1 LPDGIRLKAPE
12 PIKVRGVILGGDR
25 PAVCA
30 PILGP
35 TMDRMKASAEEALG
49 EGVDM
54 LELRID
60 SLSAVDESEIRD
72 LVHGI
77 RDMGEAPIIIT
88 NRPKYEGGFKEQD
101 EEDRIRM
108 LVEATSIDG
117 IDLIDV
123 ELSTKPKARDLII
136 DSAKKHGVYVIISYH
151 NFKFTPDKEEL
162 LKIVDE
168 EERSGADVIKF
179 VTMPNTHKD
188 VLTQLQALLESRGKV
203 KRPIISASM
212 GSLGAYSRIVG
223 LLLGS
228 DLVYASLPGQP
239 SAPGQLTIREVRTVL
254 NILNPE
260 E

>member
-1 LPDGIRLKAPE
+1 LPGGIRLTAPE
-12 PIKVRGVILGGDR
+12 PIKVKGVILGGDR
-25 PAVCA
+25 PVVCA

-35 TMDRMKASAEEALG
+35 TVDQMKANAEEALS

-60 SLSAVDESEIRD
+60 SLSAIKESEVRD
-72 LVHGI
+72 LVHRI
-77 RDMGEAPIIIT
+77 REMGEAPIIIT
-88 NRPKYEGGFKEQD
+88 NRPKYEGGFKEQNED
-101 EEDRIRM
+101 DRIRV
-108 LVEATSIDG
+108 LIEATCIDG
-117 IDLIDV
+117 VDLVDV
-123 ELSTKPKARDLII
+123 ELSTRPEARDLII
-136 DSAKKHGVYVIISYH
+136 DSAKNHGVYAIISYH
-151 NFKFTPDKEEL
+151 NFKFTPDKKEL

-168 EERSGADVIKF
+168 EERSGADIIKF
-179 VTMPNTHKD
+179 VTMPNAHKD
-188 VLTQLQALLESRGKV
+188 VLTQLQALLEARGKI
-203 KRPIISASM
+203 KRPIISTSM

-260 E
+260 K

>member
-1 LPDGIRLKAPE
+1 MPDRIRLTAPE
-12 PIKVRGVILGGDR
+12 PIKVKSVVLGGDR

-30 PILGP
+30 SILGP
-35 TMDRMKASAEEALG
+35 TVDRMKASAREALG
-49 EGVDM
+49 EEVDV

-60 SLSAVDESEIRD
+60 SLSAVNESGIPD

-77 RDMGEAPIIIT
+77 RDMGEIPIIIT
-88 NRPKYEGGFKEQD
+88 NRPKCEGGFKEQD

-108 LVEATSIDG
+108 LAEATRIDG
-117 IDLIDV
+117 VDLIDV
-123 ELSTKPKARDLII
+123 ELSIRPEARDLII
-136 DSAKKHGVYVIISYH
+136 DSAKKHGVYAIISYH
-151 NFKFTPDKEEL
+151 NFESTPDKEEL

-168 EERSGADVIKF
+168 EEGSGADIIKF
-179 VTMPNTHKD
+179 VTMPKTHKD
-188 VLTQLQALLESRGKV
+188 VLTQLQALLESRGRV

-260 E
+260 K